1 MSDKTPHRLSVRRLH
16 ALSKEN
22 LMKQKMF
29 NILAVLAILTS
40 AGVILVQAQGPPP
53 GYQGPV
59 VNIGRHHGQLREAQ
73 GYLVQAYHSIENAQQ
88 NNDGQLGGHAQRAK
102 DLINQADAEL
112 RQAANVS
119 NQEGR

>member
-1 MSDKTPHRLSVRRLH
+1 
-16 ALSKEN
+16 
-22 LMKQKMF
+22 MKQKMF

-59 VNIGRHHGQLREAQ
+59 VNIGKHHGQLRDAQ
-73 GYLVQAYHSIENAQQ
+73 GYLVQAYHAIENAQQ

-119 NQEGR
+119 NREGR